1 MAVPKRIIDHHNI
14 AIKKCKHGLFAY
26 LVHDLF
32 IGKSLDLYGEWTEPE
47 IELLSNFVFPKSVI
61 VDAGAFIGTHTV
73 ALAKMTGHYGFIYA
87 FEPQR
92 MVYNILCGNV
102 ALNNL
107 LNVKCFNAGLSDQ
120 PGKAFIPLLDPSV
133 EQNFGALDLS
143 KFTEGDATTITT
155 IDNLNLRGC
164 NLIKADVEGMEA
176 KVLKGAEKTIKKF
189 KPILYVENNRNE
201 TSEKTMKTIFELG
214 YKAFW
219 HILDYYNPDNFFGN
233 KKNVFKSY
241 APEANMICVPK
252 NSGTKI
258 RGLIEV
264 SGKKDNWEKALKR
277 LAKKR

>member
-1 MAVPKRIIDHHNI
+1 MPVPKRIIDNHNI
-14 AIKKCKHGLFAY
+14 AIKKCKHGIFAY

-32 IGKSLDLYGEWTEPE
+32 IGKSLDLYGEWTESE
-47 IELLSNFVFPKSVI
+47 IDMMADFIVPKSIVI
-61 VDAGAFIGTHTV
+61 DAGAFIGTHTV
-73 ALAKMTGHYGFIYA
+73 AFAKMAGLYGFVYA

-92 MVYNILCGNV
+92 MIFNILCGNV

-107 LNVKCFNAGLSDQ
+107 LNVKCLNMGLSDI

-133 EQNFGALDLS
+133 EQNFGALDLGH
-143 KFTEGDATTITT
+143 FEEGDAVPITT
-155 IDNLNLRGC
+155 IDSLNLRGC
-164 NLIKADVEGMEA
+164 NLIKVDVEGMEA
-176 KVLKGAEKTIKKF
+176 KVLKGGEKTIKKF

-214 YKAFW
+214 YKAYW
-219 HILDYYNPDNFFGN
+219 HILNYYNPDNFFGN

-252 NSGTKI
+252 NLGTKI

-264 SGKKDNWEKALKR
+264 NGKKDTWEEALKR